1 MTSLLSVNQWS
12 NTNFKM
18 PTLSSLNLKHLD
30 FELNLSNV
38 LKITGGVAV
47 GATAVYLV
55 KIWTSYSFLDKK
67 GIKTP
72 PPKFIFG
79 NTKEIFEKQYS
90 NCLKEWT
97 KKYGKTYGY
106 YQGHVPVIVTSDVE
120 IINDVFVKKFSA
132 HFSARK
138 EAVVSAKEHPTH
150 LVDSNKTQWKRMR
163 TVINPTFTPAKLKEV
178 NKQIKCK
185 VYSVHILKSSYY
197 SQ

>member
-18 PTLSSLNLKHLD
+18 PTLSSLNPKHLN

-38 LKITGGVAV
+38 LKIAGGLAV

-55 KIWTSYSFLDKK
+55 KIWTSYSFLDRK

-106 YQGHVPVIVTSDVE
+106 YQGHVPVVVTSDVE
-120 IINDVFVKKFSA
+120 MINDVFVKKFSA

-138 EAVVSAKEHPTH
+138 EAVVTQKEHSTH

-163 TVINPTFTPAKLKEV
+163 TVINPTFTPAKLREV
-178 NKQIKCK
+178 NQHIK
-185 VYSVHILKSSYY
+185 
-197 SQ
+197 